1 MVRRIFD
8 SSLGRPV
15 TASVSGR
22 KATWGPFV
30 SLLVCALFA
39 AGLVLA
45 SVNATD
51 RETRIC
57 PTVEAPTHPFTD
69 VTRDS
74 FAFDD
79 VTCIYLLGVTT
90 GTSPTTYSPQDY
102 VTREQMAAFM
112 GRLYGAVTGLDGPI
126 VETPFTDLPTTS
138 YAYEHLGRIYGLG
151 ITTGTSATTYLPYNY
166 VTREEIASFMA
177 RFYRAISG
185 TDAPIVETPFTDV
198 PTDSFA
204 YGDVARIYG
213 LGLTTGTS
221 TTTYSPERH
230 MTREEMAAFLA
241 RYYRLLPSPSE
252 LEILRRNALLSTTT
266 QAPATTQ
273 APPTKQ
279 APTTTQ
285 APNGGGN
292 GGDNGN
298 NGGDNG
304 NNGGNNGNNGGNQLP
319 PTTQPPTITQPP
331 TTTLPSLNNP
341 ATCTLSSISS
351 HAIAFVRRFSHN
363 EGTLQVSTIGE
374 IWVANE
380 DGTNLCRLTYTDGNS
395 EHPAW
400 SPNGAYL
407 AYTSAG
413 LNGSESQVWVV
424 NADGS
429 NARQITSAPLA
440 EPWLFN
446 FNPTWSPDSTKLAF
460 RGYADGTADLDL
472 HIIDADGTD
481 QRRVS
486 STYHKAAE
494 PSWSPDGTKIAF
506 TKYGDSNCRD
516 GIPISGDAEIW
527 VMNVSDGVATQLTGR
542 DSSTEPACV
551 NKQPQTY
558 STVFHATHPEWS
570 PDGTKIAYTGGR
582 GGSDTA
588 VWVMDADGTNETRL
602 TSVPG
607 YSRQPSWSH
616 DGTQIAYSTYAG
628 TEFGSEIWIIN
639 ADGTNPQR
647 ITHHLDEVI
656 DGYLT
661 YIHDR
666 EPFWR

>member
-57 PTVEAPTHPFTD
+57 PTPEAPIHPFTD

-102 VTREQMAAFM
+102 VTRKQMAAFM
-112 GRLYGAVTGLDGPI
+112 GRMYGAVTGLDGPI

-151 ITTGTSATTYLPYNY
+151 ITTGTSPTTYSPYNF
-166 VTREEIASFMA
+166 VTRKEIASFMA

-204 YGDVARIYG
+204 YDDVARIYG

-221 TTTYSPERH
+221 ATTYSPERH

-273 APPTKQ
+273 
-279 APTTTQ
+279 
-285 APNGGGN
+285 
-292 GGDNGN
+292 
-298 NGGDNG
+298 
-304 NNGGNNGNNGGNQLP
+304 P
-319 PTTQPPTITQPP
+319 PTTQPPTTQPPTTQPPTTQPPTTQPPTTQPPTTQPPTTQPPTTQPPTTQPP

-341 ATCTLSSISS
+341 ATCTRSSISS
-351 HAIAFVRRFSHN
+351 HAIAFVRRFSHS

-374 IWVANE
+374 IWIANE
-380 DGTNLCRLTYTDGNS
+380 DGTNPCQLTYTDGNS

-400 SPNGAYL
+400 SPNGGYL
-407 AYTSAG
+407 AYTTTG
-413 LNGSESQVWVV
+413 LNGSDSQIWVV

-429 NARQITSAPLA
+429 NARQITSASSTA
-440 EPWLFN
+440 PWEFN

-460 RGYADGTADLDL
+460 RGHAEGTADLDL

-486 STYHKAAE
+486 STYHKATE

-506 TKYGDSNCRD
+506 TKYGDSNCKD

-551 NKQPQTY
+551 NQQPQTY

-582 GGSDTA
+582 GGSGTA

-628 TEFGSEIWIIN
+628 TGFGTEIWIID

-661 YIHDR
+661 YIHDS
-666 EPFWR
+666 EPTWR